1 MSEFWQS
8 SCLPRDVNIK
18 NETMKKAFYLGV
30 AFTLAMVLSGF
41 VGLDDGNCYDKY
53 AKKFEERGANEV
65 EDGWHD
71 DVVVTF
77 RKGSN
82 ADCLIGKVLV
92 EEGKIT
98 QIQIA
103 NADGTY
109 EWYKKKFKT
118 AIAFTI
124 TNGISA
130 TQITVDDE
138 LINVIFVKHIRPPK
152 KKFMVAPDPD
162 DL

>member
-1 MSEFWQS
+1 MRK
-8 SCLPRDVNIK
+8 LLYIGA
-18 NETMKKAFYLGV
+18 AFSL
-30 AFTLAMVLSGF
+30 MVMMVSF

-71 DVVVTF
+71 EVVITF

-118 AIAFTI
+118 AIEFTV

-130 TQITVDDE
+130 TQITADDE
-138 LINVIFVKHIRPPK
+138 LVNVIFVKHIKPPK

-162 DL
+162 NL